1 MDRKKLK
8 KLLSTVLAFSVLM
21 SGLSVGVSADKISQT
36 ELEYAYGTPIDF
48 DYNSDNT
55 YDNFKQRYETAPSPA
70 ANIVINA
77 DSAAEKSSE
86 NFSVVNYEGREN
98 VLLFPQGSDEWAKWS
113 FTVPESGLYNISY
126 DVNLGENAGNELDIS
141 LRVNDEIQFN
151 ESQNN
156 VVRRVWYD
164 TTEILKDS
172 RDNDLRP
179 KMAQK
184 PVWTTHK
191 LSDPEGYNEGNLKI
205 YLNAGE
211 NTVSLSSQG
220 QQFYI
225 SNINIY
231 QEKELI
237 PYSEL
242 KAEYEQ
248 KGYKKANSTIKIQAE
263 KPFLKNS
270 STIYPVADKTSP
282 MTEPSS
288 SYKIRLNSVGGKGWQ
303 SVNQNIT
310 WEFDVEEAGL
320 YNISLKYLQNI
331 TSGMFTTRRIY
342 IDSEVPCKEL
352 DNINFAFNDNWQM
365 NTLSND
371 DGAMEFYFDKGKHYI
386 TMEVTFGDIT
396 DILRNTNEC
405 IYTMNEYY
413 RKIIMISGSSPD
425 LLRDYQFEKQIPD
438 LIETFEKLAE
448 DLDAQKQALIS
459 LSGGKSGSAVSQ
471 LDKIIY
477 DLSSMAKEPEK
488 ISSRLSVFKSNISG
502 LSAWVLNMANQ
513 PLQLDYILL
522 KAPDEA
528 EPEIDPGFFQTLKYG
543 LDTFIA
549 SFTEDYDLIS
559 DDSGGEGKKSVR
571 VWVNLGRDQVGI
583 LKDLIVDKFS
593 PETNINVQLE
603 LVQGALI
610 EATLAGRGPDVA
622 LTLGS
627 TLPVNYAIRGALTDL
642 SQFDDFDEITER
654 FHPSSMVPFKFNGG
668 YYALPDTQNYE
679 MMFYRKDIL
688 SELGVGIPNTWEQ
701 FKQIIPVVK
710 KNNMDI
716 GWSAISDVV
725 PNDAGTAFT
734 IFNTLMYQRGG
745 QYYSDDLKS
754 TALGSEEAREAFKEA
769 TSYYINY
776 KFPDKY
782 DFYSRFRTGD
792 MPLAIQLYTQANQ
805 LRVGAPE
812 IKGLWGMAPLPGMVQ
827 EDGTLNRS
835 QTSAVTANVM
845 FDAAKDKESA
855 WEFMKWYTSA
865 DIQAEYG
872 IELEKVM
879 GAAARYAT
887 ANREAF
893 TKIPWTLEEQNMLN
907 SQWDDVKGV
916 PEVPG
921 SYYTPRGIQNAFR
934 TTIYSY
940 SNPYETLHESQLDI
954 DEEIARKYK
963 EFGLE

>member
-1 MDRKKLK
+1 MDKIKLK
-8 KLLSTVLAFSVLM
+8 RLLSTALAITVVV
-21 SGLSVGVSADKISQT
+21 SGMTVTVSADK
-36 ELEYAYGTPIDF
+36 LYDYGTPIEFEYD
-48 DYNSDNT
+48 SSNT
-55 YDNFKQRYETAPSPA
+55 YENFMNKYSGMPSPEA
-70 ANIVINA
+70 DITVRA
-77 DSAAEKSSE
+77 DSVADKSKDD
-86 NFSVVNYEGREN
+86 FKIVNYEGREN
-98 VLLFPQGSDEWAKWS
+98 VLLYPDGSEEWAEWK
-113 FTVPESGLYNISY
+113 VNIPEDGLYNIAY
-126 DVNLGENAGNELDIS
+126 NVNLGENADNELDIS
-141 LRVNDEIQFN
+141 LKVNDEIQFN
-151 ESQNN
+151 ESSNN
-156 VVRRVWYD
+156 VVRRIWYD
-164 TTEILKDS
+164 TTEIKKDS
-172 RDNDLRP
+172 RDNELRP

-184 PVWTTHK
+184 PVWINHI
-191 LSDPEGYNEGNLKI
+191 LCDPEGYNDGYLKI
-205 YLNAGE
+205 YLKKGE
-211 NTVSLSSQG
+211 NTLRLISSG
-220 QQFYI
+220 QSFYI
-225 SNINIY
+225 SDIHIY
-231 QEKELI
+231 QEKPLK
-237 PYSEL
+237 PYSKL
-242 KAEYEQ
+242 KAEYDS

-263 KPFLKNS
+263 KTFDKNS

-282 MTEPSS
+282 LTEPSS
-288 SYKIRLNSVGGKGWQ
+288 SYKIRLNSIGGAGWQ
-303 SVNQNIT
+303 SVNQKVT
-310 WEFDVEEAGL
+310 WEFDVEEEGL

-331 TSGMFTTRRIY
+331 TSGMFTTRRVY
-342 IDSEVPCKEL
+342 IDGEVPCAEL
-352 DNINFAFNDNWQM
+352 DKINFSFNDNWQM
-365 NTLSND
+365 NTIGDEN
-371 DGAMEFYFDKGKHYI
+371 GAYEFYFDKGKHYL

-425 LLRDYQFEKQIPD
+425 LLRDYQFDKQIPD
-438 LIETFEKLAE
+438 LVETFVNLQG
-448 DLDAQKQALIS
+448 DLEEQKQSLIA

-477 DLSSMAKEPEK
+477 DLKSMAEYPEK

-513 PLQLDYILL
+513 PLQLDYILI
-522 KAPDEA
+522 KAPDEK
-528 EPEIDPGFFQTLKYG
+528 EPDIKPNLSETIKYG
-543 LDTFIA
+543 WDTFMA

-559 DDSGGEGKKSVR
+559 DDSAQGSRNVR

-583 LKDLIVDKFS
+583 LKDMIVDKFS
-593 PETNINVQLE
+593 SKTDINVQLE

-642 SQFDDFDEITER
+642 SQFDDFNEITQR
-654 FHPSSMVPFKFNGG
+654 FHPSAIVPFQFNGG

-688 SELGVGIPNTWEQ
+688 SELGVGIPDTWEQ
-701 FKQIIPVVK
+701 FKQIVPIIK

-716 GWSAISDVV
+716 GWSVISTAV
-725 PNDAGTAFT
+725 PNDASTAFT
-734 IFNTLMYQRGG
+734 VFNTLMYQKGG
-745 QYYSDDLKS
+745 KYYSDDLKS
-754 TALGSEEAREAFKEA
+754 TDLGSEEAREAFKEA
-769 TSYYINY
+769 TAYYINY
-776 KFPDKY
+776 GFPDSY

-792 MPLAIQLYTQANQ
+792 MPIAIQLYTQANL

-812 IKGLWGMAPLPGMVQ
+812 IKGLWGMAPLPGTVG
-827 EDGTLNRS
+827 EDGKLNRA

-845 FDAAKDKESA
+845 FEAAKDKEAA

-865 DIQAEYG
+865 DIQSEYG

-893 TKIPWTLEEQNMLN
+893 MKIPWTIEEQKKLN
-907 SQWDDVKGV
+907 SQWNDVVGV

-934 TTIYSY
+934 TTIYDY
-940 SNPYETLHESQLDI
+940 TNPYETLHEWQLDI

-963 EFGLE
+963 EFGLD